1 MANAEKRG
9 KAWRVRYQRPD
20 GTRAS
25 EGGFETKQ
33 AALNW
38 GNDQEAQ
45 IRRDRWYDPRQGAA
59 LLADWIELWWA
70 GQDIEPTTELKY
82 RYLIDH
88 HILPAFGDRP
98 VNTFTSPE
106 EIVAWEKRTRGRG
119 FSHRTASDARSML
132 GTILGDAK
140 DRGLLAVN
148 VAEKRKGRGRK
159 RARRA
164 HGARGPEKA
173 WATPLQVLLL
183 AERCG
188 LLAGRE
194 DDFVLIVLAAY
205 SGMRWGE
212 AMGLQRPLCRLDH
225 VQIDW
230 QLREYSGRLEM
241 APPKDDSYR
250 AVDLP
255 PFLAG
260 LVSRQAQR
268 ASRCACAGRRPACGG
283 RGEFLFLGA
292 DTGHHRRSNYARRVF
307 QPAARGRF
315 PGQRQHPGRPV
326 PVDAAQW
333 PGTPLPPWPA
343 ARPDRPFLP
352 PQGRGHKP
360 VPPDTPVASWLP
372 LVDELT
378 PHGLR
383 HGHKTWMAEDGIPEV
398 LQADR
403 PGHIVPGIRGV
414 YTHVSDAMRDELK
427 TKLQL
432 RWEGALDERAEMA
445 PGSPLP
451 VRSELLAARRDKQG
465 TVVSL
470 RSA

>member
-1 MANAEKRG
+1 MATAEKRG
-9 KAWRVRYQRPD
+9 KYWRARYQRPD

-38 GNDQEAQ
+38 ANDQESRV
-45 IRRDRWYDPRQGAA
+45 RRHRWNDPREGAA
-59 LLADWIELWWA
+59 LLTDWIELWWS
-70 GQDIEPTTELKY
+70 GQDVEPTTELKY

-88 HILPAFGDRP
+88 HILPNFGDRP

-106 EIVAWEKRTRGRG
+106 EIVAWEKRIRANG
-119 FSHRTASDARSML
+119 FSYRTASDARSML

-140 DRGLLAVN
+140 DRGLLPIN

-159 RARRA
+159 RARRG
-164 HGARGPEKA
+164 HGARGPEKV

-194 DDFVLIVLAAY
+194 DDFILILLTAY
-205 SGMRWGE
+205 TGMRWGE
-212 AMGLQRPLCRLDH
+212 VMGLERPYCRLDH
-225 VQIDW
+225 IQVDW
-230 QLREYSGRLEM
+230 QLREYSGQLEK

-260 LVSRQAQR
+260 LVSRQVQR
-268 ASRCACAGRRPACGG
+268 AGPCTCPGRRPECGG
-283 RGEFLFLGA
+283 EGAWLFLGTDA
-292 DTGHHRRSNYARRVF
+292 GHHRRSNYAYRTF
-307 QPAARGRF
+307 QPAAHGRF
-315 PGQRQHPGRPV
+315 PQRGPKLGRPV
-326 PVDAAQW
+326 LVDATQW
-333 PGTPLPPWPA
+333 PGQPLPPWPTA
-343 ARPDRPFLP
+343 EPGRPFTP
-352 PQGRGHKP
+352 PAGRGHKP
-360 VPPDTPVASWLP
+360 VPKETPVASWLP
-372 LVDELT
+372 LLKNLT

-383 HGHKTWMAEDGIPEV
+383 HGHKTWMAEDGVPEV

-403 PGHIVPGIRGV
+403 LGHVVPGIRGV
-414 YTHVSDAMRDELK
+414 YTHVSDGMRNELK
-427 TKLQL
+427 AKLQR
-432 RWEGALDERAEMA
+432 RWENSLDERAEID
-445 PGSPLP
+445 PSSPLP
-451 VRSELLAARRDKQG
+451 ILAELLAARLSKSK
-465 TVVSL
+465 VVSL